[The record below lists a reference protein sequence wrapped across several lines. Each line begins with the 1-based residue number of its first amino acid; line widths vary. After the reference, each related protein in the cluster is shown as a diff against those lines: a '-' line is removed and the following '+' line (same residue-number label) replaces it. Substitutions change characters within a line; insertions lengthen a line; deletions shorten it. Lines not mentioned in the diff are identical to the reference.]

1 MLRLHGLIAVKIHT
15 PALGMETVEHGA
27 LVLGLRGELR

>member
-1 MLRLHGLIAVKIHT
+1 MLRLHGFIAVKIHT
-15 PALGMETVEHGA
+15 PALMETVERGA